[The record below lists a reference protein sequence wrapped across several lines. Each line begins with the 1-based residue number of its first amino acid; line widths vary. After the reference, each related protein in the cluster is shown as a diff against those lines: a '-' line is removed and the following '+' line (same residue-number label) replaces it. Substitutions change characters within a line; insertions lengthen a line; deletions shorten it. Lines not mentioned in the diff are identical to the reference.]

1 MRTVWTI
8 VKKELSRFFKD
19 KRMLV
24 ALFLPGIL
32 IYALYSLLG
41 GVMESMFESEEN
53 QTYRVCV
60 VNCPE
65 WLTEEALASYGV
77 FELQTASAV
86 DENVEEKIKDG
97 TFNAYLVF
105 PNSFNLENNGS
116 VLQEVKLYLDSTD
129 TLSQSAGQALM
140 GALSSVQYGAPKFL
154 LTPQDVASEAE
165 LSSMIFSMIGPMLIL
180 VMLMTGCIAVAPESI
195 AGEKERGTLATMLVT
210 PVKRSRIAVGK
221 LLALSIISVLSGL
234 SSFIGIVLSL
244 PKLMSGTGVEI
255 SALTYGAGEY
265 LALLGIVLSS
275 VLVMVGVVSIAST
288 FAKSVKE
295 ASGMVSPIMILA
307 LVAGMTASFLPTS
320 AWYVYCIPLI
330 NSAAAMNG
338 IFSLAFN
345 PLHVVLT
352 VSVNFAAAI
361 LLSLLLT
368 KMFDSEKIVFS
379 K

>member
-338 IFSLAFN
+338 IFSLA
-345 PLHVVLT
+345 
-352 VSVNFAAAI
+352 
-361 LLSLLLT
+361 
-368 KMFDSEKIVFS
+368 
-379 K
+379 